1 MPKALNAAL
10 SSINRIATTTTTT
23 ADDMSLPHLSTEQ
36 IQEDRTQR
44 IFSAAVQ
51 RTLSSRNEQLLE
63 PGADTSLMR
72 HARSVAAEMP
82 AVVDESY
89 VLQLQSQLAL
99 ALHSMERMNED
110 RSNENDDDDENN
122 EPTASSSA
130 RELANAAAR
139 RGRRRRRHPCRED
152 RDDENEASLSLGLL
166 ASLQV
171 DLSRTRER
179 MSDAL
184 SVAHSLS
191 HRSHSHRSIILG
203 DSELLNDI
211 DPTSTANEDDE
222 MSLDLA
228 DLNGLVVGPLE
239 EDLNDVEPQPEPSEL
254 HANVDDGSNARE
266 EEMLASI
273 AALQVDLLQT
283 KEKLMDER
291 SFNKSGH
298 IRNADDTLLNDITT
312 DASSSVMESISEAA
326 SGAAAASHTPS
337 QIAETAAAAPH
348 DGGIEDATSRL
359 AAMATSPKDDAAV
372 NSTRMSANN
381 SGFRPFISSKQA

>member
-1 MPKALNAAL
+1 
-10 SSINRIATTTTTT
+10 
-23 ADDMSLPHLSTEQ
+23 MSLPRLTAEQ
-36 IQEDRTQR
+36 IQEDRTHR

-51 RTLSSRNEQLLE
+51 RALSSHNEQLLE

-82 AVVDESY
+82 ATVDESY

-99 ALHSMERMNED
+99 ALHSMERMHED
-110 RSNENDDDDENN
+110 RGDENDDDGEND

-139 RGRRRRRHPCRED
+139 RGRRRHHRRHPCQED
-152 RDDENEASLSLGLL
+152 RDDENDASLSLGLL

-171 DLSRTRER
+171 DLSITRER

-184 SVAHSLS
+184 SVA
-191 HRSHSHRSIILG
+191 RSHSHRSHSQRSIIFG

-211 DPTSTANEDDE
+211 DPTAAANEDDE

-239 EDLNDVEPQPEPSEL
+239 QGLNDVESEPEQAEQ
-254 HANVDDGSNARE
+254 HAGNNDGSNPHE
-266 EEMLASI
+266 DEMIASI

-298 IRNADDTLLNDITT
+298 SRTADDTLLNDITL
-312 DASSSVMESISEAA
+312 DASSSAMEANCETTT
-326 SGAAAASHTPS
+326 GAAAASPAPS
-337 QIAETAAAAPH
+337 QIADTAAADPR
-348 DGGIEDATSRL
+348 DGGIEDAASRL
-359 AAMATSPKDDAAV
+359 EAMNTAPKDDAAV
-372 NSTRMSANN
+372 TGTGMSAND